1 MSFALNQEIMKKS
14 FMMGDDGNRFTH
26 NAAKKI
32 KLFFKKTS
40 RFQP

>member
-26 NAAKKI
+26 NAAKKNQAVSI
-32 KLFFKKTS
+32 CN
-40 RFQP
+40 